1 MDKQLIIS
9 FLELSIAIVIG
20 LIALYITHFVIV
32 KIYKSKYPAESA
44 SPYKN
49 TAFLI
54 FVSGM
59 MFSVA
64 FLLSGIIH
72 PLSSTLDIL
81 TKSYPDTLDLILSFS
96 KYLGLFTSIGLMLGG
111 TINFLAYFLFST
123 LTTEVNELEEI
134 KNGNVGI
141 AIFLSVMAITIAVF
155 CKEPFLVVL
164 ESFIPYPEL
173 PRLF

>member
-20 LIALYITHFVIV
+20 LIALYLTHFVIV
-32 KIYKSKYPAESA
+32 KIYKSKYPTDN
-44 SPYKN
+44 PYKN

-54 FVSGM
+54 FMSGM
-59 MFSVA
+59 MFSIA
-64 FLLSGIIH
+64 YLLSGIIH

-81 TKSYPDTLDLILSFS
+81 TKSYPDTTDLILSYS
-96 KYLGLFTSIGLMLGG
+96 KYLGLFVLIGLVLGG
-111 TINFLAYFLFST
+111 VINFLAYFLFSS
-123 LTTEVNELEEI
+123 LTTQVNELDEI
-134 KNGNVGI
+134 KQGNIGI
-141 AIFLSVMAITIAVF
+141 AVFISVMAIMMAVF

-164 ESFIPYPEL
+164 ESFIPYPEM